1 MENPPVVL
9 WRPRKGGSILFAS
22 LNFAASS
29 LQVASGTNA
38 PALLGRQDK
47 ITIMRTWLGMT
58 VDTANILGYL
68 RVLCQNLVVD
78 GPIHGIF
85 WQVK

>member
-1 MENPPVVL
+1 M
-9 WRPRKGGSILFAS
+9 
-22 LNFAASS
+22 
-29 LQVASGTNA
+29 
-38 PALLGRQDK
+38 
-47 ITIMRTWLGMT
+47 MRTWLGMT

-68 RVLCQNLVVD
+68 RVLCQNLVLD